1 MYSSHDCS
9 ALSEGSG
16 DVLPPSPPA
25 EKATTSLDQAGQSS
39 TGDGT
44 EHGQECANFAIWECC
59 AVEFRRGSFNL
70 NLPLTSFDHLVGAA
84 EQGRRDFKAER
95 LRGLEVD
102 DQFELYRLLHRQVGG
117 LLAFENA
124 ASIDAGQTVR
134 IG

>member
-1 MYSSHDCS
+1 MARSDALAASDRIAPTLS
-9 ALSEGSG
+9 AAQPATLQRRRPDTEICGGEVSFE
-16 DVLPPSPPA
+16 PP
-25 EKATTSLDQAGQSS
+25 
-39 TGDGT
+39 
-44 EHGQECANFAIWECC
+44 F
-59 AVEFRRGSFNL
+59 
-70 NLPLTSFDHLVGAA
+70 TSFDHLVGAR

-124 ASIDAGQTVR
+124 ASIDAGKTVR